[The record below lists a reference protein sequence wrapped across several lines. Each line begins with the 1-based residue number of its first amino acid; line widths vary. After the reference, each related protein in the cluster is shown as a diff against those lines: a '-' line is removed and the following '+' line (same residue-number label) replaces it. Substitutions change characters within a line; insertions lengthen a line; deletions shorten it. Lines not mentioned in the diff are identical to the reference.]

1 METSLTELLTYY
13 VIVAVVFIGAPG
25 VFFFIVF
32 MPALQNTKGRM
43 VGYKD
48 HKLYGDSSI
57 YENTKS
63 DTNGY
68 FLQVSGNN
76 PWHLATTFLLKNGE
90 IKWTKKQNAS
100 TDGQRWLESSQR
112 WVVTRPLDNSSPESG
127 ERYVTHGSIPHRWVY
142 ICRPIDGGRCWW
154 WWQWTRWWY
163 ADTSVCTDTK
173 LILDSLHNV
182 EGLFLCLEIKST

>member
-13 VIVAVVFIGAPG
+13 VIVSVVFIGAPG

-57 YENTKS
+57 YETKRIDS
-63 DTNGY
+63 DKY

-76 PWHLATTFLLKNGE
+76 
-90 IKWTKKQNAS
+90 S
-100 TDGQRWLESSQR
+100 
-112 WVVTRPLDNSSPESG
+112 
-127 ERYVTHGSIPHRWVY
+127 
-142 ICRPIDGGRCWW
+142 
-154 WWQWTRWWY
+154 
-163 ADTSVCTDTK
+163 
-173 LILDSLHNV
+173 
-182 EGLFLCLEIKST
+182 

>member
-1 METSLTELLTYY
+1 MENSLLEILTYY
-13 VIVAVVFIGAPG
+13 VIGGALLVGAPG
-25 VFFFIVF
+25 IFFLIVF

-76 PWHLATTFLLKNGE
+76 P
-90 IKWTKKQNAS
+90 
-100 TDGQRWLESSQR
+100 
-112 WVVTRPLDNSSPESG
+112 
-127 ERYVTHGSIPHRWVY
+127 
-142 ICRPIDGGRCWW
+142 
-154 WWQWTRWWY
+154 
-163 ADTSVCTDTK
+163 
-173 LILDSLHNV
+173 
-182 EGLFLCLEIKST
+182 